1 MNLRVACVVVGLL
14 SLVVS
19 LAAQTSS
26 SSPAMAQVP
35 SLIQFSNVATDVNGR
50 PLTGVV
56 GITFSLY
63 QEQQGG
69 SPLWLETQNVQPDKA
84 GHYRVVLGS
93 TASQGLPSNL
103 FASGE
108 ARWLGVEVQG
118 QEEQPRVMLLAVPY
132 ALKAG
137 DAATVGGL
145 PPSAFMLAAPGSSGS
160 GDSPNDG
167 TPIVNKTA
175 VVSGSGT
182 SDFIPLWITSTNLG
196 NSILFQS
203 SGGTA
208 SIGINTTTP
217 AATLDV
223 NGSVIARGSLQ
234 LPSTGTATAQQG
246 FNSQPME
253 MTSSVFSST
262 TGTAVPQNFQWQA
275 EPVNND
281 QSNASGSLNL
291 LFAQGS
297 NQPSETGL
305 NIASNGKITFVTGQ
319 TFPGTGNGTVTSVG
333 SGAGLTGGP
342 ITTSGTLSIAPAGVT
357 NAMLANSSLTVTAGT
372 DLTGGGLV
380 TLGGTTTLNL
390 DTTQVPQLNTANT
403 FTGNQAVNGN
413 LSATGVVAGSSFQIG
428 SNLFAFG
435 SIGNGNAFLGFA
447 GNSNSNNTGVSNTAV
462 GGGALI
468 LNTTGS
474 SNTASGFEALF
485 LNTTGSDNVAM
496 GAGALSN
503 NSTGAF
509 NTAIGFQTMYDNTVS
524 DGNTAIGYQALF
536 SNGTTG
542 TQNTATGANTLAF
555 NTTGSD
561 NTANGWSALNANTTG
576 GLNTAIGEGALQANT
591 TGSDNVASGASALA
605 ANTSGENN
613 VATGVGALSSN
624 TTGVNNVASGIYAL
638 LTNNGSDNTGIGTNA
653 LRNNTTGTQNTA
665 LGTNA
670 LESNTTGN
678 DLTCV
683 GYNCTA
689 TDPNLHNATAI
700 GAHATVGV
708 SDALVLGGTGA
719 YAVKVGIGTETP
731 SNILTIAQGAGHPL
745 SDGWT
750 TYSSRRWKTNIQ
762 TLQGAL
768 AKVEQL
774 RGVSYDLKDGG
785 KHEVGVIAEEV
796 GKVVPEVVSYEENGK
811 DARGVDYSRLTALL
825 IEATKEQQRQ
835 FRQEQ
840 AHLAKALRQIKQQ
853 QSLLRAQA
861 AAMQSLKAEVR
872 ETRETL
878 RQVKAQM
885 VAAQPTLV
893 AEK

>member
-1 MNLRVACVVVGLL
+1 
-14 SLVVS
+14 
-19 LAAQTSS
+19 
-26 SSPAMAQVP
+26 
-35 SLIQFSNVATDVNGR
+35 
-50 PLTGVV
+50 
-56 GITFSLY
+56 
-63 QEQQGG
+63 
-69 SPLWLETQNVQPDKA
+69 
-84 GHYRVVLGS
+84 
-93 TASQGLPSNL
+93 
-103 FASGE
+103 
-108 ARWLGVEVQG
+108 QG
-118 QEEQPRVMLLAVPY
+118 QDEQPRVMLLAVPY

-137 DAATVGGL
+137 DATTIGGL
-145 PPSAFMLAAPGSSGS
+145 PPSAFMLAAPGSSGP
-160 GDSPNDG
+160 GDTPGNG
-167 TPIVNKTA
+167 APIVNKTA

-182 SDFIPLWITSTNLG
+182 SDFIPLWSSSTILS

-203 SGGTA
+203 GTT

-223 NGSVIARGSLQ
+223 NGGVIARGALQ

-246 FNSQPME
+246 YNSQPME
-253 MTSSVFSST
+253 MTSSVFSSG
-262 TGTAVPQNFQWQA
+262 TGAAVPQNFQWQA
-275 EPVNND
+275 EAVNND
-281 QSNASGSLNL
+281 TSNASGSLNL
-291 LFAQGS
+291 LFSQGS

-333 SGAGLTGGP
+333 SGAGLMGGP
-342 ITTSGTLSIAPAGVT
+342 ITGSGTLSIAPGGVT

-380 TLGGTTTLNL
+380 ALGGSTTLNL

-403 FTGNQAVNGN
+403 FTGNQTVNGN
-413 LSATGVVAGSSFQIG
+413 LSATGVVTGSSFQIG

-462 GGGALI
+462 GGGALV

-485 LNTTGSDNVAM
+485 LNTTGSGNVVM

-509 NTAIGFQTMYDNTVS
+509 NTAIGFQAMYDNTVS
-524 DGNTAIGYQALF
+524 GSNTAIGYQALF
-536 SNGTTG
+536 SNSTTG

-591 TGSDNVASGASALA
+591 TGSDNVASGGAALA
-605 ANTSGENN
+605 ANTTGADNTAS
-613 VATGVGALSSN
+613 GVGALSTN
-624 TTGVNNVASGIYAL
+624 TTGNDNVASGIFAL
-638 LTNNGSDNTGIGTNA
+638 LSNNGGDNTGIGTNA
-653 LRNNTTGTQNTA
+653 LRNNTTGSQNTA
-665 LGTNA
+665 LGMDA
-670 LESNTTGN
+670 LQSNTTGS

-683 GYNCTA
+683 GFNCTA

-719 YAVKVGIGTETP
+719 YAVKVGIGTATP

-762 TLQGAL
+762 TLHGAL

-774 RGVSYDLKDGG
+774 RGVSYDLKGSG

-796 GKVVPEVVSYEENGK
+796 GAVVPEVVSYEENGK

-825 IEATKEQQRQ
+825 IEAMKEQQRELQ
-835 FRQEQ
+835 QEQ
-840 AHLAKALRQIKQQ
+840 AVLRG
-853 QSLLRAQA
+853 QA
-861 AAMQSLKAEVR
+861 AAIRDLKIELGT
-872 ETRETL
+872 TRRALQKVQTRVATAPPAL
-878 RQVKAQM
+878 
-885 VAAQPTLV
+885 VAA
-893 AEK
+893 K

>member
-1 MNLRVACVVVGLL
+1 
-14 SLVVS
+14 
-19 LAAQTSS
+19 
-26 SSPAMAQVP
+26 
-35 SLIQFSNVATDVNGR
+35 
-50 PLTGVV
+50 
-56 GITFSLY
+56 
-63 QEQQGG
+63 
-69 SPLWLETQNVQPDKA
+69 
-84 GHYRVVLGS
+84 
-93 TASQGLPSNL
+93 
-103 FASGE
+103 
-108 ARWLGVEVQG
+108 
-118 QEEQPRVMLLAVPY
+118 
-132 ALKAG
+132 
-137 DAATVGGL
+137 
-145 PPSAFMLAAPGSSGS
+145 MLAAPGSSGP
-160 GDSPNDG
+160 GDTPGNG
-167 TPIVNKTA
+167 APIVNKTA

-182 SDFIPLWITSTNLG
+182 SDFIPLWSSSTILS

-203 SGGTA
+203 GTT

-223 NGSVIARGSLQ
+223 NGGVIARGALQ

-246 FNSQPME
+246 YNSQPME
-253 MTSSVFSST
+253 MTSSVFSSG
-262 TGTAVPQNFQWQA
+262 TGAAVPQNFQWQA
-275 EPVNND
+275 EAVNND
-281 QSNASGSLNL
+281 TSNASGSLNL

-333 SGAGLTGGP
+333 SGAGLMGGP
-342 ITTSGTLSIAPAGVT
+342 ITGSGTLSIAPGGVT

-380 TLGGTTTLNL
+380 ALGGTTTLNL

-403 FTGNQAVNGN
+403 FTGNQTVNGN

-462 GGGALI
+462 GGGALV

-485 LNTTGSDNVAM
+485 LNTTGSGNVVM

-509 NTAIGFQTMYDNTVS
+509 NTAIGFQAMYDNTVS
-524 DGNTAIGYQALF
+524 GSNTAIGYQALF
-536 SNGTTG
+536 SNSTTG

-591 TGSDNVASGASALA
+591 TGSDNVASGGAALA
-605 ANTSGENN
+605 ANTTGADNTAS
-613 VATGVGALSSN
+613 GVGALSTN
-624 TTGVNNVASGIYAL
+624 TTGNDNVASGIFAL
-638 LTNNGSDNTGIGTNA
+638 LSNNGGDNTGIGTNA
-653 LRNNTTGTQNTA
+653 LRNNTTGSQNTA
-665 LGTNA
+665 LGMDA
-670 LESNTTGN
+670 LQSNTTGS

-683 GYNCTA
+683 GFNCTA

-719 YAVKVGIGTETP
+719 YAVKVGIGTATP

-762 TLQGAL
+762 TLHGAL

-774 RGVSYDLKDGG
+774 RGVSYDLKGSG

-796 GKVVPEVVSYEENGK
+796 GAVVPEVVSYEENGK

-825 IEATKEQQRQ
+825 IEAMKEQQRELQ
-835 FRQEQ
+835 QEQ
-840 AHLAKALRQIKQQ
+840 AVLRG
-853 QSLLRAQA
+853 QA
-861 AAMQSLKAEVR
+861 AAIRDLKIELGT
-872 ETRETL
+872 TRRALQKVQTRVATAPPAL
-878 RQVKAQM
+878 
-885 VAAQPTLV
+885 VAA
-893 AEK
+893 K